1 MVRFGDDSR
10 IEIKGKGSVWFLLRD
25 GGKKVLNNV
34 YFIPGL
40 KSNIISLGQAT
51 EVGCEVRTKDEIL
64 TLYDRNGELVV
75 RTRRSKNRLYKVI
88 IEVKITKCLQLES
101 TKEMTVWHAWLGHVN
116 YETMK
121 TMANKELVAGIPK
134 ILGSKETCASCL
146 RGKQT
151 RRAFPQATG
160 YRATKAL
167 ELIHGDLC
175 GPITPSTPAQKKYI
189 FVIIDDYSRY
199 MWTIL
204 LHEKSEAFDKFKRFK
219 AQAEQ
224 ETKTS
229 IKTFRTDRGREF
241 TSHVFQDFCEK
252 HGIIRHITAP
262 YPPQQ
267 NGVVERRNR
276 TLLEMTRSMLKHM
289 NVPNYLWGEAIRHST
304 YLINGMATRS
314 LAVSQTPYE
323 VLKGR
328 KPNLS
333 HLRVFGWVHR
343 ICKNRGSW
351 KKKTR
356 RSIKDVGSSWNRPW
370 IKGISPL

>member
-10 IEIKGKGSVWFLLRD
+10 IEIKVKGSVWFLLRD

-167 ELIHGDLC
+167 ELIHGSLWSNYAVN
-175 GPITPSTPAQKKYI
+175 TSSEEVYI
-189 FVIIDDYSRY
+189 CD
-199 MWTIL
+199 
-204 LHEKSEAFDKFKRFK
+204 
-219 AQAEQ
+219 
-224 ETKTS
+224 
-229 IKTFRTDRGREF
+229 
-241 TSHVFQDFCEK
+241 
-252 HGIIRHITAP
+252 
-262 YPPQQ
+262 
-267 NGVVERRNR
+267 N
-276 TLLEMTRSMLKHM
+276 
-289 NVPNYLWGEAIRHST
+289 
-304 YLINGMATRS
+304 
-314 LAVSQTPYE
+314 
-323 VLKGR
+323 
-328 KPNLS
+328 
-333 HLRVFGWVHR
+333 
-343 ICKNRGSW
+343 
-351 KKKTR
+351 
-356 RSIKDVGSSWNRPW
+356 
-370 IKGISPL
+370 